1 MKNNFLL
8 RNTQAIKRYF
18 GKMFLTQV
26 TSILLFV
33 FLVTLISQFNSIQ
46 TQNFLISGVIVI
58 AYILIVAYYT
68 YKFDIT
74 SYRLGYFPIDKN
86 SDIVDYLRMTLKN
99 IEKIYAK
106 GEDLKYDTEKLLT
119 DNILM
124 RKEANAILASADL
137 LKKISEAYKR
147 ILNLRIEIKETQK
160 RANDFIFEIKK
171 ELENAE
177 QGLSNRKVV
186 EQLVY
191 TGRVSEQTIKYKEL
205 KREEQK
211 INSFQR
217 LAAKELIG

>member
-1 MKNNFLL
+1 VK
-8 RNTQAIKRYF
+8 
-18 GKMFLTQV
+18 
-26 TSILLFV
+26 
-33 FLVTLISQFNSIQ
+33 
-46 TQNFLISGVIVI
+46 
-58 AYILIVAYYT
+58 
-68 YKFDIT
+68 
-74 SYRLGYFPIDKN
+74 
-86 SDIVDYLRMTLKN
+86 
-99 IEKIYAK
+99 EK
-106 GEDLKYDTEKLLT
+106 
-119 DNILM
+119 
-124 RKEANAILASADL
+124 
-137 LKKISEAYKR
+137 KKIF
-147 ILNLRIEIKETQK
+147 NLKIEIKETQK